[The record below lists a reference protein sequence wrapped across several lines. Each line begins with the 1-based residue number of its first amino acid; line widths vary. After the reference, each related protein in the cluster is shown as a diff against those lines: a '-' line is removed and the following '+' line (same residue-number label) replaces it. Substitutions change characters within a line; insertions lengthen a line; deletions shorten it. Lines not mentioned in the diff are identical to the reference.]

1 MQELTVTDTLQLQ
14 QLIGRC
20 VVALDFGDD
29 KGYAQCF
36 AADGEVHLQGIPQED
51 SEESVYAGYARLRE
65 HAVSLF
71 AVTAGHVRHF
81 NTNAIFSR
89 CSNENAEAISYVM
102 VVRTGKFPEAGL
114 ISTGILRDR
123 FVRVEGMWKIQQRTF
138 RVDPQPEHSKQA
150 PNKMTWMKD
159 AMLARQ
165 KGQPAKGIP
174 AQ

>member
-89 CSNENAEAISYVM
+89 CSNENAE
-102 VVRTGKFPEAGL
+102 
-114 ISTGILRDR
+114 GILRDR